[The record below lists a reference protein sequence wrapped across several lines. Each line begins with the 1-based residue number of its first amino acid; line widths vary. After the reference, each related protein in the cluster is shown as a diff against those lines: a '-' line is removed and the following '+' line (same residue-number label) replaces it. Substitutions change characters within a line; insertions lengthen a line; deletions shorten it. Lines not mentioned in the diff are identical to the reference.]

1 MEKFQRRDL
10 LTLPAQRCTKK
21 AVQNMPFVDA
31 ERIQYILTAGRY
43 LLKGREI
50 LKATLFN
57 AIDRKP
63 EFLIFCDK
71 KNKAFWTYAVVLRE
85 WREAMIH
92 NLPDDRKTPMLAIAN
107 DGGTAAAEYFGEL
120 NRLAS
125 YCILDF
131 EWNVRNMQGHN
142 VPSDAFMRYY
152 DSRQFIDT
160 MMAQATT
167 LPADMDKFIDNHVL
181 PHSRYLYYKRHGK
194 MLTAFCSHC
203 RQTVEM
209 PIPKGAK
216 KGQLNEVIAFCPH
229 CHSKARLKMAGRAC
243 EMHDGERAEYVQSV
257 ADGFLVRS
265 MVAHRQHYEEYD
277 KHLPREWIGED
288 FRTFIPFSGR
298 TVKFEYYHHHISGKD
313 EWLFPM
319 YMEPYRGPIYTE
331 NLQRIFKGTKFEY
344 SGLYEFAKLCEGNFH
359 ADNYLESYRE
369 APVIEQLVKIGMTQ
383 LVKSVIREGG
393 DNFYETLV
401 SLPNPSANNPAVAL
415 NVTKRE
421 LQEMRELNISGAGY
435 LLWMNLKRVGYQV
448 NTEMMKFLWGYGIT
462 RFWDLE
468 RIAKYGDIFK
478 TIAYMQGQGE
488 KARNLT
494 GWADY
499 IENCKKLGY
508 DITDK
513 RVKYPREFRKMHD
526 RVADEVVNRESKCQI
541 EAFNRLYSEYT
552 EIYGYEDNEYI
563 VRLPERPGDLIR
575 EGREMHHC
583 VGTYIDRYADEE
595 SIILFIREKS
605 APDVPFI
612 TAEVS
617 PQNRPVQIQD
627 KYDRCPPEAVM
638 RFWKKYQDV
647 VLTAAANKVAKS
659 RKAG

>member
-31 ERIQYILTAGRY
+31 ERTQYILTAGRY

-71 KNKAFWTYAVVLRE
+71 KNKAFWTYAVVFRK

-92 NLPDDRKTPMLAIAN
+92 NLPDDWKTPMLAIAN
-107 DGGTAAAEYFGEL
+107 DGGTAAAEYFGEP

-131 EWNVRNMQGHN
+131 ELNVRDMQGRN
-142 VPSDAFMRYY
+142 IPSGTFMRYY

-160 MMAQATT
+160 MMAQAGP
-167 LPADMDKFIDNHVL
+167 LPMDMDKFVDNHVL

-203 RQTVEM
+203 RQMVEM

-243 EMHDGERAEYVQSV
+243 VMRDSQRVEYIQPI

-265 MVAHRQHYEEYD
+265 MVAYRLHDVNYTAHQ
-277 KHLPREWIGED
+277 PAEWDDED
-288 FRTFIPFSGR
+288 YRTFISHSGR

-313 EWLFPM
+313 EWIFKQ
-319 YMEPYRGPIYTE
+319 YMEPYKGPVYTK
-331 NLQRIFKGTKFEY
+331 NLKQIFKGTEFEH
-344 SGLYEFAKLCEGNFH
+344 SGLYEFAQQAEGKFH
-359 ADNYLESYRE
+359 ADSYLESYLST
-369 APVIEQLVKIGMTQ
+369 PVLEQLVKIGMTRI
-383 LVKSVIREGG
+383 VCSAIRDEYGSVVTFE
-393 DNFYETLV
+393 D
-401 SLPNPSANNPAVAL
+401 PNAPSPAAAL
-415 NVTKRE
+415 GVTKRE
-421 LQEMRELNISGAGY
+421 LREMRELNISGDGYTLWMDLKRAGY
-435 LLWMNLKRVGYQV
+435 DLNAEK
-448 NTEMMKFLWGYGIT
+448 MKFLWRHGIAQ
-462 RFWDLE
+462 FWDLE
-468 RIAKYGDIFK
+468 RASKHGDIFK
-478 TIAYMQGQGE
+478 TVAYMESQGE
-488 KARNLT
+488 KERNLSD
-494 GWADY
+494 WADY
-499 IENCKKLGY
+499 IVNCKKLGY

-513 RVKYPREFRKMHD
+513 RVKYPQEFRKMHD
-526 RVADEVVNRESKCQI
+526 RVADEVVNRESECQI

-563 VRLPERPGDLIR
+563 VRLPKRPGDLIS

-617 PQNRPVQIQD
+617 PENRPVQIQD

-647 VLTAAANKVAKS
+647 VLTAAANKEAKS